1 VFLMVLPFPVMV
13 NSRKSTQAARCGSVE
28 LARNA
33 GVVTRAS
40 AGRLQTSAESG
51 AVAGEIVYQN
61 LSGVGTNVWCRPRV
75 VALDLDAT
83 AAMVRIFPISWQK
96 SLSMYTWT
104 VWMAGVM
111 NANMAS
117 A

>member
-1 VFLMVLPFPVMV
+1 MVLPFPVIV
-13 NSRKSTQAARCGSVE
+13 NSRKFAQEARCGSVE
-28 LARNA
+28 PARNA
-33 GVVTRAS
+33 GIVTRAS
-40 AGRLQTSAESG
+40 AGRLQTSVESG
-51 AVAGEIVYQN
+51 AVAGQIVYRA
-61 LSGVGTNVWCRPRV
+61 LIGVGANVWCRPRV
-75 VALDLDAT
+75 VALHLEAIP
-83 AAMVRIFPISWQK
+83 AMVRIFPISWQK